1 MNWPHWL
8 SLAIVKLSDFIE
20 GLPNDHSLQVLISY
34 SLSAQTSILSGTP
47 DFLTLL
53 SESFESKD
61 E

>member
-8 SLAIVKLSDFIE
+8 SLAIVTLSDFVK
-20 GLPNDHSLQVLISY
+20 GLPYDHSLQVLISY

-53 SESFESKD
+53 SE
-61 E
+61 